1 MAEDRNLRKISI
13 QYFRVKGTLED
24 NLELVRMDAIKK
36 SKWSEVKDRKWSQIE
51 KNQRGAGNNKIF
63 FSTKL
68 YSVGGKKVD
77 WGPIDLVQSTL
88 KH

>member
-1 MAEDRNLRKISI
+1 MLLK
-13 QYFRVKGTLED
+13 RVSDL
-24 NLELVRMDAIKK
+24 K
-36 SKWSEVKDRKWSQIE
+36 SKTGNDPPQK